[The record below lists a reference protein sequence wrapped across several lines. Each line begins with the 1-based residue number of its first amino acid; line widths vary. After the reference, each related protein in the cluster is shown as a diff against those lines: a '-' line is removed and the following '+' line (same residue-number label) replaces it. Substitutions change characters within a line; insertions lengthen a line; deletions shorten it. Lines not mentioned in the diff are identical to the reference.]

1 MKTDVMAQASS
12 RANPAGFVVG
22 TSQRTSNRPARA
34 ITARAFSKTRAF
46 EIGAVVLGSLLAGA
60 LYAWFAGEDINW
72 DWRNYHEY
80 SAFAWINGR
89 LDRDVAPAGIQNF
102 FNPLPYLPA
111 YLLRHYAGA
120 PYWGMLLGA
129 IHGL

>member
-1 MKTDVMAQASS
+1 MKTDVMAQATS

-22 TSQRTSNRPARA
+22 TSKRGSRRSAPA
-34 ITARAFSKTRAF
+34 ITARGFINTRAF

-72 DWRNYHEY
+72 DWRKSHEY
-80 SAFAWINGR
+80 SAFAWTTGR

-111 YLLRHYAGA
+111 YLL
-120 PYWGMLLGA
+120 
-129 IHGL
+129 